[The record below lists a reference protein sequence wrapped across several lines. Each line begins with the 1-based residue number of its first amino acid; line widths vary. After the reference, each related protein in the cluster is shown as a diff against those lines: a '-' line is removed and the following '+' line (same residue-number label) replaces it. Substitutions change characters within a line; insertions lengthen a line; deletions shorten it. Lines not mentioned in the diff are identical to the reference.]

1 MNYDF
6 YNDTYKSFMGINE
19 MFFKRKIEIEIQKDN
34 MFLDI
39 YALYQDQEIA
49 RIKCTINKKNKQI
62 RINDINCKKNNKG
75 YGSLM
80 MEKLIDFAKANKF
93 DVITG
98 WLSCADKGHEKR
110 LYHFYQKFGFEITPN
125 DEGVKFAD
133 IKLRL

>member
-62 RINDINCKKNNKG
+62 RINV
-75 YGSLM
+75 S
-80 MEKLIDFAKANKF
+80 AK
-93 DVITG
+93 
-98 WLSCADKGHEKR
+98 
-110 LYHFYQKFGFEITPN
+110 
-125 DEGVKFAD
+125 
-133 IKLRL
+133 